1 MSTES
6 SSTAADKPSSTA
18 TVPGRKT
25 TTTGQPP
32 PRTAGRGLRFRLAI
46 TIGQTAIV
54 CAFLAVWQWADKV
67 PVLRGFSFTSSFFI
81 SRPTLVA
88 REIADLVTGS
98 NGVPLVWQ
106 PFLNTLE
113 SAIVGTVAAIVV
125 GSLGGL
131 LLSNSAVLEHLARPF
146 LFFLNSVP
154 RVAVVPVFVL
164 VVANASQADALTA
177 FTVVVFLVF
186 FNAFEGGISVPLE
199 LIQNARILGAG
210 PMGIMWRVRWPE
222 VLAWTFASL
231 PNAISFGL
239 VGSVTA
245 ELFTGSV
252 GVGQLL
258 TAAVD
263 TSNATLT
270 FALVFILT
278 VAGVILVVAANVLRK
293 RVLRWRPESA

>member
-6 SSTAADKPSSTA
+6 SFKATGEPAQAGAAPGGDTTAA
-18 TVPGRKT
+18 GRPTQRAAVK
-25 TTTGQPP
+25 
-32 PRTAGRGLRFRLAI
+32 GLRFRLAI
-46 TIGQTAIV
+46 MLGRIAIIA
-54 CAFLAVWQWADKV
+54 AFLAAWQWPDKI
-67 PVLRGFSFTSSFFI
+67 PVLRGFGFTDSFFI
-81 SRPTLVA
+81 SRPSLVA
-88 REIADLVTGS
+88 REVADLAIGS
-98 NGVPLVWQ
+98 HGTPLIWR
-106 PFLNTLE
+106 PFLNTFE
-113 SAIVGTVAAIVV
+113 SAIIGTASAIVV
-125 GSLGGL
+125 GALGGL
-131 LLSNSAVLEHLARPF
+131 LLSNSTVLEHLARPF

-186 FNAFEGGISVPLE
+186 FNAFEGGIGVPLE

-210 PMGIMWRVRWPE
+210 PLGIMWRVRWPE

-278 VAGVILVVAANVLRK
+278 IAGVILVLAANIVRR